1 MLVELVQSV
10 LDSINSGG
18 IPVIENS
25 WKYIMKNE
33 CIKNTKELINK
44 FVTDIN
50 K

>member
-25 WKYIMKNE
+25 WKIMIWPKKQIIKLSKRKN
-33 CIKNTKELINK
+33 
-44 FVTDIN
+44 
-50 K
+50 